1 MNQALKLEH
10 PITFRWLLRFAL
22 PTIASTIV
30 MNIYST
36 VDGIFVA
43 RLVNTD
49 GLSAINITMP
59 LIFLISALGMMFGSG
74 GNALVAKKIGEG
86 KHREA
91 KEDFT
96 LLVLVAFG
104 FSLVL
109 TVLCALFLN
118 PLCRFLG
125 SDDALLPLCRAYMIP
140 ILVAIPFAIFGVMF
154 QMSYITVGKANLGLI
169 FSILGGVLNVVLD
182 WLFIAIF
189 HWGIAGAAIA
199 TSIGYAVPSVIG
211 VLWFCVKRE
220 QALCIVRPKWRLGT
234 ILQSCA
240 NGSSEMVSILAFSV
254 IAILFNNILMNLS
267 GSDGV
272 ASLTIIWYA
281 QELFSGMFRG
291 YITGISSVVSY
302 NLGRRDLARLSRIF
316 RISMW
321 TIAVAGVA
329 VVIASYLGGGAVIAF
344 FAKGNQHVY
353 DVALHGFRIV
363 AISFLL
369 MAYNVFASGWFTA
382 LNDGKTS
389 AILSFC
395 RTILFMVVPVL
406 TLPRLLGVDGVWL
419 SLSVG
424 EGLSLLMTIYY
435 FVKFRKMWTAK
446 NSNAEWE

>member
-86 KHREA
+86 KHQEA

-96 LLVLVAFG
+96 LLMVVAFG
-104 FSLVL
+104 FSLAL
-109 TVLCALFLN
+109 TVVCALFLN

-140 ILVAIPFAIFGVMF
+140 ILAAIPFAIFGVMF

-302 NLGRRDLARLSRIF
+302 NLGRGDRTRLSRAF

-329 VVIASYLGGGAVIAF
+329 VVIASYVGGGAVIAF

-395 RTILFMVVPVL
+395 RTILFMMVPVL

-435 FVKFRKMWTAK
+435 FVKYRAVWTAE
-446 NSNAEWE
+446 NGSVELE